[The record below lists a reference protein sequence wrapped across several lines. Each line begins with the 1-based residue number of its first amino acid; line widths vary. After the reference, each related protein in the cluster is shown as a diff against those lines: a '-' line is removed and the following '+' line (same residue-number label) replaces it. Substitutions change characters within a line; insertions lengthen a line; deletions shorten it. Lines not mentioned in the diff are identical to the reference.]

1 MLLSSTVGSSLGS
14 NESAIAG
21 HSNGIT
27 KKAYAT
33 FVLSL
38 PEIVL
43 LLSLCW
49 SPLSVSQVKINKLL
63 YVSFERMSAFVQLL
77 KWRPCTRL
85 GL

>member
-1 MLLSSTVGSSLGS
+1 MLLSSMAGSSSGS

-21 HSNGIT
+21 HSNGMT

-43 LLSLCW
+43 QLRVPVG
-49 SPLSVSQVKINKLL
+49 PLSISQVQIN
-63 YVSFERMSAFVQLL
+63 VSFERMSAFVQLFE
-77 KWRPCTRL
+77 WRPRTRL
-85 GL
+85 CP